1 MRMTSSDFSRR
12 LCAFSVLSAR
22 ILYAISGSG
31 RTSATMDRAPR
42 LRSAPSRWLPL
53 GVQ

>member
-22 ILYAISGSG
+22 ILYATSGSG
-31 RTSATMDRAPR
+31 STSATIERAPR
-42 LRSAPSRWLPL
+42 PRSDASRWLPL